1 MYLGLTCSTMRFYNQ
16 GLIYNLG
23 AQITDPGTLTVGEM
37 ATIQCNTSLT
47 NIRIEWLLNDE
58 VVDVNTAG
66 ATELDLVLNPVNQN
80 FNGRVYTCRVT
91 VAGGDTISDMFT
103 VMTQREYYPLHN
115 I

>member
-1 MYLGLTCSTMRFYNQ
+1 MHFYIQN
-16 GLIYNLG
+16 LYNLG
-23 AQITDPGTLTVGEM
+23 AQITDPGTLAVGEM
-37 ATIQCNTSLT
+37 ATIQCTTSLT

-58 VVDVNTAG
+58 VVVSDATG

-91 VAGGDTISDMFT
+91 VAGGDSISNMFT

-115 I
+115 L